1 MVLARRPRRP
11 SPPRGRSRASRPAL
25 SGIAAPRPRR
35 FSPVIKSSW
44 ARVVRAM
51 SWDQVP
57 APGEGAIRAARA
69 AAAPPSRCRDQ
80 RGCSAAAAVRKA

>member
-57 APGEGAIRAARA
+57 TCP
-69 AAAPPSRCRDQ
+69 
-80 RGCSAAAAVRKA
+80 RGGGDPRPRRRGAAVWVS